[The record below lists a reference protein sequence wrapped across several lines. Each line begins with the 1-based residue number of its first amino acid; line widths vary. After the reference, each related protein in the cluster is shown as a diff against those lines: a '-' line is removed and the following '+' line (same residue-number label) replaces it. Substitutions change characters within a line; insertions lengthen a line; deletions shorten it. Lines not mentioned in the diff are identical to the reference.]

1 MKKVISVLCLL
12 AVLATGALA
21 QEQHQQRGRQ
31 GRDGEGWRERVR
43 AEKVAFLTEQIDLT
57 ESEAQVFW
65 PIYNQLQKEQRE
77 VFEAVR
83 KAYEAMEK
91 GVNEGKT
98 GKEMEK
104 LVEAY
109 VNAKDKNEGI
119 ETKYLNKL
127 MKALPAEK
135 VARYYVAEEKFRHQQ
150 IGRLGNGNFP
160 NFKMSEEQKQQW
172 KERSE
177 QFKEQF
183 KEQSEQLKEQFRGR
197 GNRQQQKADGTST
210 QKENI

>member
-12 AVLATGALA
+12 TVLATGALA
-21 QEQHQQRGRQ
+21 QEQQQQRGRQ
-31 GRDGEGWRERVR
+31 GRGGEGWRERVR

-77 VFEAVR
+77 NFEAVR

-109 VNAKDKNEGI
+109 VDAKDKNEGI

-150 IGRLGNGNFP
+150 IGRLGNGSFP

-172 KERSE
+172 KERGE
-177 QFKEQF
+177 QFKEQ
-183 KEQSEQLKEQFRGR
+183 LRNR
-197 GNRQQQKADGTST
+197 GNRQQQKNEGGAAP
-210 QKENI
+210 QKESI

>member
-21 QEQHQQRGRQ
+21 QEQQQQRGRQ
-31 GRDGEGWRERVR
+31 GRGGEGWRERVR

-77 VFEAVR
+77 NFEAVR

-91 GVNEGKT
+91 GLNEGKT

-109 VNAKDKNEGI
+109 VDAKDKNEGI

-160 NFKMSEEQKQQW
+160 NLKMSEEQKQQW
-172 KERSE
+172 KERGE
-177 QFKEQF
+177 QFKEQLR
-183 KEQSEQLKEQFRGR
+183 SR
-197 GNRQQQKADGTST
+197 GNRQQQKNEGGAAP
-210 QKENI
+210 QKESI

>member
-21 QEQHQQRGRQ
+21 QEQQQQRGRH
-31 GRDGEGWRERVR
+31 GRGGEGWRERVR

-65 PIYNQLQKEQRE
+65 PIYNQLQNEQRE
-77 VFEAVR
+77 SFEAVR

-109 VNAKDKNEGI
+109 VDAKDKNEGI

-172 KERSE
+172 KERGE
-177 QFKEQF
+177 QFKEQLR
-183 KEQSEQLKEQFRGR
+183 SR
-197 GNRQQQKADGTST
+197 GNRQQQKPEGGAAP
-210 QKENI
+210 QKESI

>member
-21 QEQHQQRGRQ
+21 QEQRQQRGRQ
-31 GRDGEGWRERVR
+31 GRGGEGWRERVR

-65 PIYNQLQKEQRE
+65 PIYNQLQNEQRE
-77 VFEAVR
+77 SFEAVR

-109 VNAKDKNEGI
+109 VDAKDKNEGI

-172 KERSE
+172 KERGE
-177 QFKEQF
+177 QFKEQLR
-183 KEQSEQLKEQFRGR
+183 SR
-197 GNRQQQKADGTST
+197 GNRQQQKPEGGAAP
-210 QKENI
+210 QKESI